1 MTTEPMP
8 TGRLALS
15 PTQQALARSLFEKLT
30 AEELAALAKTLP
42 FADAAA
48 NALWPRIH
56 RLYEHDLEKLVGD
69 GTGFAASSLS
79 RRWLVAAYCAAA
91 ANHALSQV
99 LNEMVRL
106 AERKK
111 AMLDGIMGVIHLAGE
126 KELPLLTA
134 AIKGKTT
141 NDEGHTEDTGADA

>member
-1 MTTEPMP
+1 MTEPMK

-15 PTQQALARSLFEKLT
+15 PAQQALARSLFEKLP
-30 AEELAALAKTLP
+30 AEELAALAKMLP
-42 FADAAA
+42 FADTAA
-48 NALWPRIH
+48 NALWPRIR
-56 RLYEHDLEKLVGD
+56 RLYEHDLENLVGD
-69 GTGFAASSLS
+69 GTGPAAASLS

-91 ANHALSQV
+91 ANNALSAV
-99 LNEMVRL
+99 LTEMLRL
-106 AERKK
+106 SERRK
-111 AMLDGIMGVIHLAGE
+111 ALLDGIMGVIRLAGE